1 MFIII
6 ELQTNANGSVGN
18 IVTATTNRQDAE
30 SQYHAK
36 LSAAAISELPIHAVV
51 MMTNEGVLLK
61 KEVYYHG
68 STPSE
73 ES

>member
-18 IVTATTNRQDAE
+18 IVTSTANRQEAE

-36 LSAAAISELPIHAVV
+36 LSAAAISALPIHAVV
-51 MMTNEGVLLK
+51 MLTNEGVLLK